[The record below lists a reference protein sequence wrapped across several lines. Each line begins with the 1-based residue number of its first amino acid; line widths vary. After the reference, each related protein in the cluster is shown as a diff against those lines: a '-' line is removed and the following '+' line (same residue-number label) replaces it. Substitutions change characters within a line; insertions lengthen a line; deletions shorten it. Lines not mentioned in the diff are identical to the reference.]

1 MKFITFLLI
10 VLFPFNSFGQSKMI
24 AVLDTVLSRSKELS
38 MYSST
43 VNWDSLQQQVYRKAE
58 NAKKVTDLKPAFEY
72 LINQLRDHHG
82 RVLSAAD
89 YSNLS
94 WFTDY
99 QQHRHPD
106 KREMDMETWKI
117 VNNADARFTYTLL
130 EDNIGYLNIVGIG
143 PAVDIQEE
151 SKRIRAA
158 VNELA
163 EKKVDK
169 WIIDLRYNGG
179 GNMHPMMAGIAPL
192 VGDGIVGSLVN
203 LQKEKQFDWEIRNSN
218 FIYFGYQAV
227 DLPNNIVFTKPPRI
241 AVLTSRWTVSSGEIV
256 ATALKGRPGTR
267 FFGEATGGATTNTC
281 FERIADEVIL
291 CISTGIFCDRNG
303 LAYEVNIPVDV
314 EIPFKLVNDL
324 KKDDAVKAAGK
335 WLRGE

>member
-1 MKFITFLLI
+1 MRFIK
-10 VLFPFNSFGQSKMI
+10 VLFFVLISINSFGQIKVKAI
-24 AVLDTVLSRSKELS
+24 LDTVLMRSKELS

-58 NAKKVTDLKPAFEY
+58 NATKVTDLKPAFEY

-99 QQHRHPD
+99 KQHRHPD
-106 KREMDMETWKI
+106 KRKTDMETWKI
-117 VNNADARFTYTLL
+117 VNNPDARFTYQLL
-130 EDNIGYLNIVGIG
+130 PGNIGYLNIVGIG
-143 PAVDIQEE
+143 PALDIQEE

-158 VNELA
+158 VIELA
-163 EKKVDK
+163 SKKVDK

-192 VGDGIVGSLVN
+192 IGDGIVGSLVT
-203 LQKEKQFDWEIRNSN
+203 LQKEKQFDWEIKNGN

-227 DLPNNIVFTKPPRI
+227 DLPNKIVFTTPPRI

-256 ATALKGRPGTR
+256 ATALKGRPDTR

-303 LAYEVNIPVDV
+303 VAYEVNVPVDV
-314 EIPFKLVNDL
+314 EIPFKSS
-324 KKDDAVKAAGK
+324 KDPAKDSCVLAASE
-335 WLRGE
+335 WLRK